1 MLLHAQCR
9 LTAAALALA
18 LALCAATRAQQPAPQ
33 LPPPIPPPAP
43 PSAAPPAPGL
53 AQASAP
59 GIAQVIVVTATRTER
74 DPLEVPA
81 SVDVIQRDDLH
92 DAQLRVN
99 ASETLDRIPGVVA
112 LNRQNYAQDLQIS
125 IRGFGA
131 RSSFGVRGIRL
142 YVDGVPAT
150 LPDGQGQVSN
160 FPLNAAERIE
170 ILRGPFSALYGNSS
184 GGVIALTTRLSP
196 GPTGGE
202 ASFAAG
208 TNNTQRTAADLAG
221 GSQSVAYALDGE
233 SFHTGGFRPHSAT
246 GRGILNF
253 RLGLL
258 DTPLGALR
266 LSANSL
272 ESDNAQDPMGL
283 SRQQLQ
289 ANPDQ
294 TTPDAFQFNTR
305 KSTRNGTLGAD
316 LRSDA
321 GVAKLETS
329 VWMGAREIR
338 QFQSIPLSSE
348 NAASSP
354 GGVIDLGRHFG
365 GADSRATF
373 ETGIFTSTAGL
384 DFERLV
390 EDRFGYNNFTSPS
403 TRPIP
408 ASAVCGMARLTCG
421 VLGRLRRDDTNTA
434 GSLDPYAQTEARLG
448 EAWRVLAGARAV
460 HTEITSSDHFH
471 KTAATNNSGSVSY
484 SGINPTAGLVFL
496 ASPRVSYYASYGRG
510 FETPTLNELAYKPD
524 GSAGLNTT
532 LNAARSNNYELGAKT
547 HLRPGL
553 RASVALFSTFTSDD
567 IVVRSNF
574 GGRSGYANV
583 GRTRRDGIEAE
594 IEAHPTDDWTLAA
607 SASLINARFES
618 SFLTCTAAP
627 CVTPTLLVASG
638 NKLPSVPARTLW
650 AQAKYHAGWLDASL
664 EGHVQSRLFVNDLNS
679 DEAGGAGVL
688 DATIE
693 HTGSWGPLRPHLFAR
708 VDNLANRRYVGSVIV
723 NETSSRFFEPA
734 PTRTWLFGVDMPF

>member
-1 MLLHAQCR
+1 MVPPVQFR
-9 LTAAALALA
+9 STPAALALA
-18 LALCAATRAQQPAPQ
+18 LAFCVTTRAQQPAPG
-33 LPPPIPPPAP
+33 AP
-43 PSAAPPAPGL
+43 PTAE
-53 AQASAP
+53 SAP
-59 GIAQVIVVTATRTER
+59 QGPAQVIVVTATRTER
-74 DPLEVPA
+74 DALEVPA
-81 SVDVIQRDDLH
+81 SVDVIERDDLH

-99 ASETLDRIPGVVA
+99 VSETLDRIPGVVA

-131 RSSFGVRGIRL
+131 RSSFGVRGVRL

-170 ILRGPFSALYGNSS
+170 VLRGPFSALYGNSS
-184 GGVIALTTRLSP
+184 GGVIALTTALKP

-202 ASFAAG
+202 ASFAAA
-208 TNNTQRTAADLAG
+208 TNSTTRTAADLAG
-221 GSQSVAYALDGE
+221 GSESIAYALNGE

-253 RLGLL
+253 RFGFL

-283 SRQQLQ
+283 SRRQLQ

-294 TTPDAFQFNTR
+294 TTPEAFQFNTR

-316 LRSDA
+316 LRSDVGA
-321 GVAKLETS
+321 AQLETS
-329 VWMGAREIR
+329 VWMGARAIR
-338 QFQSIPLSSE
+338 QFQSIPPASQ

-354 GGVIDLGRHFG
+354 GGVIDVGRHFG

-373 ETGIFTSTAGL
+373 ERGIFTTTAGL

-390 EDRFGYNNFTSPS
+390 EDRFGYNDFTSPS

-408 ASAVCGMARLTCG
+408 ASAVCGVARLTCG
-421 VLGRLRRDDTNTA
+421 VLGKLRRDETNTA
-434 GSLDPYAQTEARLG
+434 TSLDPYAQTEARLG
-448 EAWRVLAGARAV
+448 EAWRALAGVRAV
-460 HTEITSSDHFH
+460 HMRVTSSDHFH
-471 KTAATNNSGSVSY
+471 QTAATNNSGAVSY

-496 ASPRVSYYASYGRG
+496 ASPRISYYLSYGRG
-510 FETPTLNELAYKPD
+510 FETPTLNELAYKAD
-524 GSAGLNTT
+524 GSAGLNTA
-532 LNAARSNNYELGAKT
+532 LKAARSNNYEVGVKT
-547 HLRPGL
+547 HLRAGL
-553 RASVALFSTFTSDD
+553 RASIALFSTFTSDD

-594 IEAHPTDDWTLAA
+594 LEAHPTDGWTLAA

-618 SFLTCTAAP
+618 SFLTCSAAP

-650 AQAKYHAGWLDASL
+650 AQVKYHGVWADASL
-664 EGHVQSRLFVNDLNS
+664 EGHVQSRLYANDLNS

-688 DATIE
+688 DATLA
-693 HTGSWGPLRPHLFAR
+693 HTGSWGPLRPRFFAR

-723 NETSSRFFEPA
+723 NETNSRFFEPA
-734 PTRTWLFGVDMPF
+734 PTRTWLLGVDLPF

>member
-1 MLLHAQCR
+1 MVPLVQFR
-9 LTAAALALA
+9 LTPAALALA
-18 LALCAATRAQQPAPQ
+18 LAFCVTTRAQQPAPG
-33 LPPPIPPPAP
+33 AP
-43 PSAAPPAPGL
+43 PTAE
-53 AQASAP
+53 SAP
-59 GIAQVIVVTATRTER
+59 QGPAQVIVVTATRTER
-74 DPLEVPA
+74 DALEVPA
-81 SVDVIQRDDLH
+81 SVDVIERDDLH

-99 ASETLDRIPGVVA
+99 VSETLDRIPGVVA

-131 RSSFGVRGIRL
+131 RSSFGVRGVRL

-170 ILRGPFSALYGNSS
+170 VLRGPFSALYGNSS
-184 GGVIALTTRLSP
+184 GGVIALTTALKP

-208 TNNTQRTAADLAG
+208 TNSTTRTAADLAG
-221 GSQSVAYALDGE
+221 GSESIAYALNGE

-253 RLGLL
+253 RFGFL

-283 SRQQLQ
+283 SRRQLQ

-294 TTPDAFQFNTR
+294 TTPEAFQFNTR

-316 LRSDA
+316 LRS
-321 GVAKLETS
+321 GVGAAQLETS
-329 VWMGAREIR
+329 VWMGARAIR
-338 QFQSIPLSSE
+338 QFQSIPPSSQ

-354 GGVIDLGRHFG
+354 GGVIDVGRHFG

-373 ETGIFTSTAGL
+373 ERGIFTTTAGL

-390 EDRFGYNNFTSPS
+390 EDRFGYNDFTSPS

-408 ASAVCGMARLTCG
+408 ASAVCGVARLTCG
-421 VLGRLRRDDTNTA
+421 VLGKLRRDETNTA
-434 GSLDPYAQTEARLG
+434 TSLDPYAQTEARLG
-448 EAWRVLAGARAV
+448 EAWRALAGVRAV
-460 HTEITSSDHFH
+460 HMHVTSSDHFH
-471 KTAATNNSGSVSY
+471 QTAATNNSGAVSY

-496 ASPRVSYYASYGRG
+496 ASPRVSYYLSYGRG
-510 FETPTLNELAYKPD
+510 FETPTLNELAYKAD
-524 GSAGLNTT
+524 GSAGLNTA
-532 LNAARSNNYELGAKT
+532 LKAARSNNYEVGAKT
-547 HLRPGL
+547 HLRAGL
-553 RASVALFSTFTSDD
+553 RASIALFSTFTSDD

-594 IEAHPTDDWTLAA
+594 LEAHPTDGWTLAA

-618 SFLTCTAAP
+618 SFLTCSAAP
-627 CVTPTLLVASG
+627 CATPTLLVASG

-650 AQAKYHAGWLDASL
+650 AQVKYHGVWADASL
-664 EGHVQSRLFVNDLNS
+664 EGHVQSRLYANDLNS

-688 DATIE
+688 DATLA
-693 HTGSWGPLRPHLFAR
+693 HTGSWGPLRPRLFAR

-723 NETSSRFFEPA
+723 NETNSRFFEPA
-734 PTRTWLFGVDMPF
+734 PTRTWLLGVDLPF

>member
-1 MLLHAQCR
+1 MVPPVQFR
-9 LTAAALALA
+9 STPAALALA
-18 LALCAATRAQQPAPQ
+18 LAFCVTTRAQQPAPG
-33 LPPPIPPPAP
+33 AP
-43 PSAAPPAPGL
+43 PTAE
-53 AQASAP
+53 SAP
-59 GIAQVIVVTATRTER
+59 QGPAQVIVVTATRTER
-74 DPLEVPA
+74 DALEVPA
-81 SVDVIQRDDLH
+81 SVDVIERDDLH

-99 ASETLDRIPGVVA
+99 VSETLDRIPGVVA

-131 RSSFGVRGIRL
+131 RSSFGVRGVRL

-170 ILRGPFSALYGNSS
+170 VLRGPFSALYGNSS
-184 GGVIALTTRLSP
+184 GGVIALTTALKP

-202 ASFAAG
+202 ASFAAA
-208 TNNTQRTAADLAG
+208 TNSTTRTAADLAG
-221 GSQSVAYALDGE
+221 GSESIAYALNGE

-253 RLGLL
+253 RFGFL

-283 SRQQLQ
+283 SRRQLQ

-294 TTPDAFQFNTR
+294 TTPEAFQFNTR

-316 LRSDA
+316 LRSDVGA
-321 GVAKLETS
+321 AQLETS
-329 VWMGAREIR
+329 VWMGARAIR
-338 QFQSIPLSSE
+338 QFQSIPPASQ

-354 GGVIDLGRHFG
+354 GGVIDVGRHFG

-373 ETGIFTSTAGL
+373 ERGIFTTTAGL

-390 EDRFGYNNFTSPS
+390 EDRFGYNDFTSPS

-408 ASAVCGMARLTCG
+408 ASAVCGVARLTCG
-421 VLGRLRRDDTNTA
+421 VLGKLRRDETNTA
-434 GSLDPYAQTEARLG
+434 TSLDPYAQTEARLG
-448 EAWRVLAGARAV
+448 EAWRALAGVRAV
-460 HTEITSSDHFH
+460 HMHVTSSDHFH
-471 KTAATNNSGSVSY
+471 QTAATNNSGAVSY

-496 ASPRVSYYASYGRG
+496 ASPRISYYLSYGRG
-510 FETPTLNELAYKPD
+510 FETPTLNELAYKAD
-524 GSAGLNTT
+524 GSAGLNTA
-532 LNAARSNNYELGAKT
+532 LKAARSNNYEVGVKT
-547 HLRPGL
+547 HLRAGL
-553 RASVALFSTFTSDD
+553 RASIALFSTFTSDD

-594 IEAHPTDDWTLAA
+594 LEAHPTDGWTLAA

-618 SFLTCTAAP
+618 SFLTCSAAP

-650 AQAKYHAGWLDASL
+650 AQVKYHGVWADASL
-664 EGHVQSRLFVNDLNS
+664 EGHVQSRLYANDLNS

-688 DATIE
+688 DATLA
-693 HTGSWGPLRPHLFAR
+693 HAGSWGPLRPRLFAR

-723 NETSSRFFEPA
+723 NETNSRFFEPA
-734 PTRTWLFGVDMPF
+734 PTRTWLLGVDLPF

>member
-1 MLLHAQCR
+1 MLSHVQAR
-9 LTAAALALA
+9 LTPAALALA
-18 LALCAATRAQQPAPQ
+18 LAFSASARAQAQA
-33 LPPPIPPPAP
+33 AAAE
-43 PSAAPPAPGL
+43 SAAEPTP
-53 AQASAP
+53 QANP
-59 GIAQVIVVTATRTER
+59 QVIVVTATRTAR
-74 DPLEVPA
+74 NALEVPA
-81 SVDVIQRDDLH
+81 SVDVIERDDLH

-131 RSSFGVRGIRL
+131 RSSFGVRGLRL

-170 ILRGPFSALYGNSS
+170 VLRGPFSALYGNSS
-184 GGVIALTTRLSP
+184 GGVIALTTKLKP

-208 TNNTQRTAADLAG
+208 TNSTTRTAADLAG
-221 GSQSVAYALDGE
+221 GSDAVAYALDGE
-233 SFHTGGFRPHSAT
+233 AFHTGGFRPHSAT

-258 DTPLGALR
+258 NTPVGALR

-283 SRQQLQ
+283 SRRQLQ
-289 ANPDQ
+289 ADPDQ
-294 TTPDAFQFNTR
+294 TTPEATQFNTR

-316 LRSDA
+316 LRSDVGWA
-321 GVAKLETS
+321 QLETS
-329 VWMGAREIR
+329 AWMGARGIR
-338 QFQSIPLSSE
+338 QFQSIPPSSQ
-348 NAASSP
+348 NTASSP

-373 ETGIFTSTAGL
+373 ETGVFTSTAGL

-403 TRPIP
+403 RRPIP
-408 ASAVCGMARLTCG
+408 SSAVCGMARLTCG
-421 VLGRLRRDDTNTA
+421 VLGKLRRDETNTVS
-434 GSLDPYAQTEARLG
+434 SLDPYGQTEARLG
-448 EAWRVLAGARAV
+448 KSWRLLAGARAV
-460 HTEITSSDHFH
+460 HTEVTSSDHFH
-471 KTAATNNSGSVSY
+471 TTAATNNSGSVSY

-496 ASPRVSYYASYGRG
+496 ASPRVSYYLSYGRG
-510 FETPTLNELAYKPD
+510 FETPTLNELAYKTD
-524 GSAGLNTT
+524 GSAGLNTA
-532 LNAARSNNYELGAKT
+532 LKAARSNNYEVGAKT
-547 HLRPGL
+547 HLGAGL
-553 RASVALFSTFTSDD
+553 RGSIALFSTFTTDD

-583 GRTRRDGIEAE
+583 GRTRRDGVEVE
-594 IEAHPTDDWTLAA
+594 LEAHPADGWTLAA
-607 SASLINARFES
+607 SASLIDARFES

-627 CVTPTLLVASG
+627 CITPTLLVASG

-650 AQAKYHAGWLDASL
+650 AEVKYHAAWVDASL

-679 DEAGGAGVL
+679 DAAGGAGVL
-688 DATIE
+688 DAALE
-693 HTGSWGPLRPHLFAR
+693 HTGAWGPLRPRFFAR

-723 NETSSRFFEPA
+723 NDTNSRFFEPA
-734 PTRTWLFGVDMPF
+734 PTRTWLFGVDLPF

>member
-1 MLLHAQCR
+1 MVSHVHIR
-9 LTAAALALA
+9 LTPAAIALALA
-18 LALCAATRAQQPAPQ
+18 FSASTRAESQAAGAAAPTQPPPQAAPQ
-33 LPPPIPPPAP
+33 VSP
-43 PSAAPPAPGL
+43 
-53 AQASAP
+53 
-59 GIAQVIVVTATRTER
+59 QVIVVTATRTER
-74 DPLEVPA
+74 DTLEVPA
-81 SVDVIQRDDLH
+81 SVDVIERDDLH
-92 DAQLRVN
+92 DAQLRIN

-131 RSSFGVRGIRL
+131 RSSFGVRGLRL

-170 ILRGPFSALYGNSS
+170 VLRGPFSALYGNSS
-184 GGVIALTTRLSP
+184 GGVIALTTRLAP

-208 TNNTQRTAADLAG
+208 TNSTTRAAADLAG
-221 GSQSVAYALDGE
+221 GSESVAYALDGE
-233 SFHTGGFRPHSAT
+233 AFHTGGFRPHSAA

-253 RLGLL
+253 RVGFL

-283 SRQQLQ
+283 SRRQLQ
-289 ANPDQ
+289 TDPDQ
-294 TTPDAFQFNTR
+294 TTPEAIQFNTR

-316 LRSDA
+316 LRSDL
-321 GVAKLETS
+321 GELRLETS
-329 VWMGAREIR
+329 TWMGARAIR
-338 QFQSIPLSSE
+338 QFQSIPASTQ

-365 GADSRATF
+365 GADSRATL
-373 ETGIFTSTAGL
+373 ESGIFTTTAGL

-403 TRPIP
+403 RRPIP
-408 ASAVCGMARLTCG
+408 ASAVCGAARLICG
-421 VLGRLRRDDTNTA
+421 VLGKLRRDETNAVT
-434 GSLDPYAQTEARLG
+434 SLDPYAQTEARLSD
-448 EAWRVLAGARAV
+448 AWRVLAGVRAV
-460 HTEITSSDHFH
+460 HTDVTSSDHFH
-471 KTAATNNSGSVSY
+471 TTAATNNSGSVSY
-484 SGINPTAGLVFL
+484 SGLNPTAGLVFR
-496 ASPRVSYYASYGRG
+496 ATPRVSYYLSYGRG

-524 GSAGLNTT
+524 GSAGLNTA
-532 LNAARSNNYELGAKT
+532 LKAARSNNYELGAKT
-547 HLRPGL
+547 HLGAGL
-553 RASVALFSTFTSDD
+553 RGSLALFSTFTNDD

-574 GGRSGYANV
+574 GGRSGFANV
-583 GRTRRDGIEAE
+583 GQTRRDGVEAE
-594 IEAHPTDDWTLAA
+594 IEAHPADGWTLAA
-607 SASLINARFES
+607 SVSLINARFGS

-627 CVTPTLLVASG
+627 CATPTLLVASG
-638 NKLPSVPARTLW
+638 NKLPSVPSRTLW
-650 AQAKYHAGWLDASL
+650 AEVKYHAGWVDASL

-679 DEAGGAGVL
+679 DAAGGAGVL
-688 DATIE
+688 DAALE
-693 HTGSWGPLRPHLFAR
+693 HTGSWGPLRPRFFAR

-723 NETSSRFFEPA
+723 NETNSRFFEPA
-734 PTRTWLFGVDMPF
+734 PTRTWLLGMDLPF